1 MTLQTVAFGMPFV
14 AFALMGVLVYG
25 VARYNR
31 RPEFG
36 PPRHPPLEARFSGH
50 ILSWNFQDRS
60 ASHDE

>member
-1 MTLQTVAFGMPFV
+1 MPFV
-14 AFALMGVLVYG
+14 AFALMGALAYG

-36 PPRHPPLEARFSGH
+36 PPRHPRLDARFSGH